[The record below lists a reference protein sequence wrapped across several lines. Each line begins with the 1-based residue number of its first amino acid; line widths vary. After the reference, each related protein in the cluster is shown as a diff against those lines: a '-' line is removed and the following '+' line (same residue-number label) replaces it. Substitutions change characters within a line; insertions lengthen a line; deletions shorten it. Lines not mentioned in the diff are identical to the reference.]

1 MSHSRRG
8 EETRAEVQFHQP
20 TCLLGKTLSKT
31 TQLRSKGWELG
42 GEKKMIGTAGE
53 RKINTI

>member
-8 EETRAEVQFHQP
+8 EGTRAEVQFHQP

-31 TQLRSKGWELG
+31 KQLRSEGWELG
-42 GEKKMIGTAGE
+42 GGKKETGTAGE